1 MKQSV
6 KSSELLDFATVL
18 LEEGKEATFTIN
30 GTSMRPFY
38 KSKAT
43 SVTLRGIND
52 FQVKRFD
59 VVLYMNNNQYL
70 LHRIVKVNE
79 KNLIIMGDA
88 LRIKEV
94 VDINNVKGVVIKH
107 EYKGKIIFRDN
118 KFYLF
123 KVKVWYWLRGI
134 RRILLRIFR

>member
-30 GTSMRPFY
+30 GNSMRPFY